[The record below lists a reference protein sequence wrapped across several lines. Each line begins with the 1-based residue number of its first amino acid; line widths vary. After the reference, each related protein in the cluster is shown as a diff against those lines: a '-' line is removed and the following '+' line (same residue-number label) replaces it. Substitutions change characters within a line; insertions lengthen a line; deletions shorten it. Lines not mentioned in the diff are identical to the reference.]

1 MLAASRGQAL
11 LAQPRAQQPLSLA
24 PLRRSAPVRTSVS
37 VAVKPTKAADFQ
49 GLSDDEIFA
58 KISDLK
64 KELATVR
71 FLFRTRGIS
80 EMAPGDSSPQPD
92 PEKMPKPHV
101 NKHLRR
107 QVAQLWTVWRQRQI
121 KAGVDAR
128 TSRKQLNA
136 QIRSGMG
143 L

>member
-1 MLAASRGQAL
+1 
-11 LAQPRAQQPLSLA
+11 
-24 PLRRSAPVRTSVS
+24 

-49 GLSDDEIFA
+49 GLSDDEIFT
-58 KISDLK
+58 KIGDLK

-101 NKHLRR
+101 SKHLRR
-107 QVAQLWTVWRQRQI
+107 QVAQLWTIWRQRQI

-136 QIRSGMG
+136 QVRSGFN